1 MNDTSYKIDP
11 PKSSKGGSLK
21 RNGYFRSKIATALM
35 GKILL
40 RILHILSVLKDFV
53 DEKGEFHAVFVPH
66 LCTNQ
71 YSI

>member
-40 RILHILSVLKDFV
+40 YQYSKIFV

-66 LCTNQ
+66 PRANQ

>member
-40 RILHILSVLKDFV
+40 YQYSKILSMKRENSMLSLYPTP
-53 DEKGEFHAVFVPH
+53 VP
-66 LCTNQ
+66 
-71 YSI
+71 II